1 VQVLRNG
8 AFETVRW
15 RDVIVGDILRL
26 TDGEMVC
33 ADMML
38 VRAVP
43 ERSRAHAS
51 RCAPDPREPLG
62 GRWPGA
68 LQLST
73 SEPHG
78 VCFVETMSLDG
89 ETNLKVRQCPRETL
103 PLNSAAKL
111 SNLIATFECEA
122 PNSRLYMFDG
132 TLTVD
137 SGLEPEDVESP
148 PAAGTPID
156 RRAAAAHHKRNTSR
170 GSQASA
176 ISITAAPAPAPH
188 ADAVATVAQALDGK
202 PMSVAARRLALMA
215 GVSQLSIDTPAG
227 LGDDDFEL
235 LENVPAAKVLSVGP
249 NEVVLRGSSIRNTA
263 WVHGLVFG
271 TGHDTKLVR
280 CLRARAPARASL
292 APCGR

>member
-1 VQVLRNG
+1 
-8 AFETVRW
+8 
-15 RDVIVGDILRL
+15 
-26 TDGEMVC
+26 M
-33 ADMML
+33 
-38 VRAVP
+38 
-43 ERSRAHAS
+43 
-51 RCAPDPREPLG
+51 
-62 GRWPGA
+62 
-68 LQLST
+68 QLST

-111 SNLIATFECEA
+111 SNLVATFECEA

-137 SGLEPEDVESP
+137 SGLEPEDAESP
-148 PAAGTPID
+148 PAAGTPTD
-156 RRAAAAHHKRNTSR
+156 RRASAVHHKRNTSR

-176 ISITAAPAPAPH
+176 ISITAAPAPAPAPH
-188 ADAVATVAQALDGK
+188 ADAVATVAQAVDGK
-202 PMSVAARRLALMA
+202 PMNVAARRLALMA
-215 GVSQLSIDTPAG
+215 GVSQISIDTPAG

-280 CLRARAPARASL
+280 SLSEHAVGSL
-292 APCGR
+292 APCAH